1 MNAAA
6 VIPKKTLT
14 AWEKW
19 EIGDLESPEN
29 RQHPEPAQPA
39 PPPSPQETPAAPAAS
54 AAPEAPEAAKPQ
66 ADTPALPT
74 AEQIEQ
80 IYQQAREEGM
90 LEGYQAGKAQAVQEI
105 EAEVERLQT
114 LLSAFEQALHK
125 MDETVAQDLLTLSIE
140 LARKMVGRALQV
152 KPEYLLTIVEEAL
165 QQLPAQSRSLHIA
178 LHPDDAALVREHLTR
193 HLSHAKWRIVEDA
206 HVAPGGCRMESAGC
220 EVDATLPTRWQR
232 VLAPLGKTPDWLV

>member
-6 VIPKKTLT
+6 VIPKKALT

-29 RQHPEPAQPA
+29 QQQPEAPQPA
-39 PPPSPQETPAAPAAS
+39 PPQEAPEAPATS
-54 AAPEAPEAAKPQ
+54 AAPEAVEPQ
-66 ADTPALPT
+66 VATPALPT

-80 IYQQAREEGM
+80 IYQQAQEEGM
-90 LEGYQAGKAQAVQEI
+90 LAGYQAGKAQAAHEI
-105 EAEVERLQT
+105 EAEVQRLQT
-114 LLSAFEQALHK
+114 LLSTFEQALHK

-152 KPEYLLTIVEEAL
+152 KPEFLLTIVEEAL
-165 QQLPAQSRSLHIA
+165 QQLPAQSRSLHIT
-178 LHPDDAALVREHLTR
+178 LHPDDATLVREHFTR
-193 HLSHAKWRIVEDA
+193 HLSHTKWRVVEDV
-206 HVAPGGCRMESAGC
+206 HMEPGGCRMESAGC

-232 VLAPLGKTPDWLV
+232 VLAPLGKTPDWLA

>member
-1 MNAAA
+1 MNAAS

-14 AWEKW
+14 TWEKW

-29 RQHPEPAQPA
+29 RHPPEAPQPA
-39 PPPSPQETPAAPAAS
+39 PPPSQATPETLAAAAT
-54 AAPEAPEAAKPQ
+54 PEAPEAAEPQ
-66 ADTPALPT
+66 AEAPALPT

-90 LEGYQAGKAQAVQEI
+90 LEGYQAGKAQAALEI
-105 EAEVERLQT
+105 EAEIERLQT

-152 KPEYLLTIVEEAL
+152 KPECLLTIVEEAL
-165 QQLPAQSRSLHIA
+165 QQLPAQSRSLHIT

-193 HLSHAKWRIVEDA
+193 HLTHAKWRIVEDA

-232 VLAPLGKTPDWLV
+232 VLAPLGTTPDWLV

>member
-6 VIPKKTLT
+6 VIPKKALT

-29 RQHPEPAQPA
+29 RQQPEAPQPA
-39 PPPSPQETPAAPAAS
+39 PPPPQEAPEAPEAPAAS
-54 AAPEAPEAAKPQ
+54 AAPEAAEPQ
-66 ADTPALPT
+66 AATPALPT

-80 IYQQAREEGM
+80 IYQQAQEEGM
-90 LEGYQAGKAQAVQEI
+90 LAGYQAGRAQAVHEI

-140 LARKMVGRALQV
+140 LARKMVGRALQI
-152 KPEYLLTIVEEAL
+152 KPELVLTVVEEAL
-165 QQLPAQSRSLHIA
+165 QQLPAQSRSLHVT
-178 LHPDDAALVREHLTR
+178 LHPDDAALVREYLTR
-193 HLSHAKWRIVEDA
+193 HLSHTKWRVVEDV
-206 HVAPGGCRMESAGC
+206 HIEPGGCRMESAGC

-232 VLAPLGKTPDWLV
+232 VLAPLGRTPDWLA